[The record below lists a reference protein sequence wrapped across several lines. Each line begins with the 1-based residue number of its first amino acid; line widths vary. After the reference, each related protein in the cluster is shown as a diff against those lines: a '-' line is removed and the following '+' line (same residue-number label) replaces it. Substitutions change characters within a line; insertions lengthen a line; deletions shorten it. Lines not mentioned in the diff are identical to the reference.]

1 MPASTPCQQPQ
12 VEDQAGTLVSGL
24 EPDVAAVVVGDRL
37 ADTQTKAGPLALF
50 LGRKE
55 RLENLLSI
63 GLGNTRA
70 VILNRQRNRSLR

>member
-1 MPASTPCQQPQ
+1 
-12 VEDQAGTLVSGL
+12 
-24 EPDVAAVVVGDRL
+24 VVVGDRL

-70 VILNRQRNRSLR
+70 VIFNRQRNRSLR